1 MNKDTD
7 KSVSFFNIC
16 LYNYS
21 NMKKQ
26 IKIIFVDID
35 WTILDHD
42 IHDFDHESLD
52 ALKKAQSNGVL
63 VYLCTAR
70 PYESI
75 LQIKLLDIFTPDGII
90 CTNGGV
96 IFSNDKLIKQNVIP
110 NEITAKTMQICN
122 KYHLEVEYG
131 TARERYFSIPSNKYV
146 TRYFSTFNENPCP
159 VKKYE
164 GEEVTS
170 LLLMCPK
177 RFDRR
182 LLRKLP
188 KELDYFRFDNYGV
201 DIRYERN
208 DKGKAIAFVLDYH
221 NLSKDNALSL
231 GDDFQDIFM
240 FKATKYS
247 AYIGEG
253 KEHVLKEASYVS
265 RPIRE
270 HGVKLTLEHF
280 EII

>member
-1 MNKDTD
+1 
-7 KSVSFFNIC
+7 
-16 LYNYS
+16 
-21 NMKKQ
+21 MKLD

-35 WTILDHD
+35 WTILDHCS
-42 IHDFDHESLD
+42 HDFDHESLD
-52 ALKKAQSNGVL
+52 ALRKAQAKGIL

-75 LQIKLLDIFTPDGII
+75 LQIHLLDIFTPDGII

-96 IFSNDKLIKQNVIP
+96 IFYNDKLIKQNVIP
-110 NEITAKTMQICN
+110 SEITAKTIQICN
-122 KYHLEVEYG
+122 KKHLEVEYA
-131 TARERYFSIPSNKYV
+131 TARDRYFSIPSNKYV
-146 TRYFSTFNENPCP
+146 TRYFSTFNENACP

-177 RFDRR
+177 RFDKR
-182 LLRKLP
+182 LLKKFP

-201 DIRYERN
+201 DIRFTRN
-208 DKGKAIAFVLDYH
+208 DKGQAINFVLDYH
-221 NLSKDNALSL
+221 KISKDNAISF

-247 AYIGEG
+247 VYIGEG
-253 KEHVLKEASYVS
+253 KEDVKNAASYVS
-265 RPIRE
+265 KPVAE
-270 HGVKLTLEHF
+270 HGVKLALEHF
-280 EII
+280 EVI